1 MAGSSRWMLA
11 MPGCE
16 AGLSWLAR
24 FIPVQGLLGGLHNQ
38 LPTRETREGNRAV
51 SPAARDAKKP
61 IRLNKLGL
69 QTGTEVRT
77 DKWTDS
83 MGIWTLSV
91 WLAARLTPLPQSRQ

>member
-1 MAGSSRWMLA
+1 M
-11 MPGCE
+11 
-16 AGLSWLAR
+16 AR